1 MADDSIH
8 LSRDAAPRPD
18 GPSWWYPGAP
28 GARQAE
34 PEVARE
40 LEGSTRYPR
49 GMDAR
54 AVASE
59 LTARLAQLG
68 IGHSVEVV
76 QGAQADGVLVRSP
89 YADAVTVVDNDGKY
103 TLVARGGDGGAKLVD
118 TELASEAPV
127 ELLALYLA
135 FHSLW
140 AMKRTVDRHGPEA
153 VARRMPNL
161 LTHQQLV
168 ITFIAASLTS
178 PEDGIRTYATGLM
191 TTATNMLRA

>member
-1 MADDSIH
+1 MADDSIS
-8 LSRDAAPRPD
+8 LSRDAAARPD

-28 GARQAE
+28 TGRAAAADEGR
-34 PEVARE
+34 EV
-40 LEGSTRYPR
+40 EGSARYAR

-68 IGHSVEVV
+68 IGHTVEVV

-89 YADAVTVVDNDGKY
+89 YAEPVTVVENDSRF
-103 TLVARGGDGGAKLVD
+103 TLVARGSDGGAKLVD
-118 TELASEAPV
+118 TELAAEAPV